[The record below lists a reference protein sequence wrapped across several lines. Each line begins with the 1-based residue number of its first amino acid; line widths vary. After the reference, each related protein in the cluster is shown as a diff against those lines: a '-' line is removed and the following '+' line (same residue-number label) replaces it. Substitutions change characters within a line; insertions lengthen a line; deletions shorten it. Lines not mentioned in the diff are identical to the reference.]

1 MRRYVL
7 LLMLALVS
15 CSRPDFDTS
24 VQVEAWLRSL
34 DPNAEVIEVWCKGN
48 VEEPPLSGIWKEYA
62 QTDRWTVKDVLAVYA
77 KSGLD
82 WSDIV
87 AGAID
92 ATKVYFPKWALTQV
106 SVNQTPM
113 DRMVRKINLQIENLR
128 CDGKALR
135 SPPIQ
140 IGKCPNS
147 TDGCDEPPNPTDP
160 PPLPPPPPPGGG
172 GDF

>member
-48 VEEPPLSGIWKEYA
+48 VEEPPGSGTWKQWDYNKRLPASE
-62 QTDRWTVKDVLAVYA
+62 VLAGS
-77 KSGLD
+77 KNLGLD
-82 WSDIV
+82 WDDILTIFV
-87 AGAID
+87 SK
-92 ATKVYFPKWALTQV
+92 TRRSFPSWVLGEAAKKLTAMDFLALKMSFRV
-106 SVNQTPM
+106 E
-113 DRMVRKINLQIENLR
+113 DLH
-128 CDGKALR
+128 CDGKPLR

-140 IGKCPNS
+140 IGKCPN
-147 TDGCDEPPNPTDP
+147 DLNGCDEPPMPTNL
-160 PPLPPPPPPGGG
+160 PPLPPPDPGGG